1 MTIYV
6 NMHVLQ
12 FAVELK
18 QCEELLGLIVANI
31 DPAQV
36 HTHVDVHAR
45 VHVHVYLDCGC
56 IQLPVPYFV

>member
-1 MTIYV
+1 
-6 NMHVLQ
+6 MHVLQ

-36 HTHVDVHAR
+36 HTHVDVH